1 MPMHAIALI
10 RGRTIPEGLS
20 GHALDDASL
29 VRTAIR
35 FDLEPSDLAAALV
48 ARLGDAFGDD
58 ARGVFV
64 VPDVALEEAKTHQ
77 TFDAVVE
84 GIGEAGM
91 WVRRADV
98 GDTAEDRV
106 LGRDAVIGEIFDGKP
121 ISFEQLQALL
131 GQSAGGDDDED
142 DEDDDDV
149 ERTMHDGEDDEDGTE
164 TALDAPVDL
173 EALMSSP
180 ALRGV
185 IERLAASVASSPE
198 TQSELEQAAARGM
211 DLESLANSPGIA
223 QLMQSMMEELGK
235 SPEAMQA
242 LFGQGGGEGDDD

>member
-1 MPMHAIALI
+1 MPIHAVALI

-20 GHALDDASL
+20 GHALEDAAL
-29 VRTAIR
+29 VRTSIR
-35 FDLEPSDLAAALV
+35 FDLEPEDLAAALV
-48 ARLGDAFGDD
+48 ARLGASFGDD
-58 ARGVFV
+58 TRGVFV
-64 VPDVALEEAKTHQ
+64 VPDVALEEARAHR
-77 TFDAVVE
+77 TFEAVVE

-91 WVRRADV
+91 WIRRADPS
-98 GDTAEDRV
+98 DTAEDRV
-106 LGRDAVIGEIFDGKP
+106 LGRDAVMGEIFDGKP

-131 GQSAGGDDDED
+131 GEQAGGDDD
-142 DEDDDDV
+142 DEEDDDV
-149 ERTMHDGEDDEDGTE
+149 ERTMLDDEEDGEGTE

-211 DLESLANSPGIA
+211 DLESLTNSPGIA

-235 SPEAMQA
+235 NPEAMQA
-242 LFGQGGGEGDDD
+242 LFGQGGDDDDE

>member
-1 MPMHAIALI
+1 MPIHAVALI

-20 GHALDDASL
+20 GYALEDAAL

-35 FDLEPSDLAAALV
+35 FDLEPDDLAAALV

-64 VPDVALEEAKTHQ
+64 VPDVALDLAREHA
-77 TFDAVVE
+77 TFDAIVD

-98 GDTAEDRV
+98 GETAEDRV

-121 ISFEQLQALL
+121 VSFAQLRELL
-131 GQSAGGDDDED
+131 GEQAGDDDD
-142 DEDDDDV
+142 DDDDDV
-149 ERTMHDGEDDEDGTE
+149 ERTAIDGEDDDGTS

-185 IERLAASVASSPE
+185 IERLAATVAASPE
-198 TQSELEQAAARGM
+198 TQSELEQAASRGM
-211 DLESLANSPGIA
+211 DLESLASSPGIA

-235 SPEAMQA
+235 NPEAMQA
-242 LFGQGGGEGDDD
+242 LFGQGGSDDDDE